1 MADVDTNANVKAAQF
16 LASQEA
22 GNTEA
27 GAASSVLPSQQQTG
41 VERDDKGNVIGGVTQ
56 FFQKQAGLNS
66 VGEKVGPNVTE
77 LRSARADADWRFKMS
92 LGPSAKDL
100 YAGIMAPLNATD
112 GVIFP
117 YTPQIQINYRANYNK
132 TTLTHANHPA
142 FFYQGSEVSDLQV
155 NATFTAQSSEE
166 ASYLMAVIHF
176 FKATTKMY
184 YGQDGDKNGMPPPL
198 IFLNGFGNGQFD
210 NVACV
215 NTQFNYNLPDNVDYI
230 RTANGSNNTSSPLQ
244 IPNALSGVR
253 SGFNQSISRL
263 LGAGVNRNVA
273 RLGGLASNFL
283 GVNNPFG
290 GVTDRIGSI
299 LGGFN
304 GSLSLSQLGTNYVPT
319 KIELAITLIPIVS
332 RSKQTNEFSLKDF
345 AAGKLRGHW

>member
-22 GNTEA
+22 GNTAE
-27 GAASSVLPSQQQTG
+27 GAASSSLPSASQTG
-41 VERDDKGNVIGGVTQ
+41 TASQ
-56 FFQKQAGLNS
+56 FFQIEAGLNS
-66 VGEKVGPNVTE
+66 VGEKVSPSVRE
-77 LRSARADADWRFKMS
+77 LRSSSAASNADWRFRMS
-92 LGPSAKDL
+92 LGPGAKDL
-100 YAGIMAPLNATD
+100 YAGIMAPLNSTD

-166 ASYLMAVIHF
+166 ASYLMAAIHF

-184 YGQDGDKNGMPPPL
+184 YGQDDNKGMPPPL
-198 IFLNGFGNGQFD
+198 IFLNGFGDAQFD
-210 NVACV
+210 NLTCL

-230 RTANGSNNTSSPLQ
+230 RTATNTSNTGNPFQ
-244 IPNALSGVR
+244 IQNAISSVKG
-253 SGFNQSISRL
+253 GFNQGISRL

-273 RLGGLASNFL
+273 RLGGLASNLL
-283 GVNNPFG
+283 GFNNPFG

-304 GSLSLSQLGTNYVPT
+304 GGSVSPSQLGANYVPT

-332 RSKQTNEFSLKDF
+332 RAKQTNEFSLKDF

>member
-22 GNTEA
+22 GNTAE
-27 GAASSVLPSQQQTG
+27 GAASSSLPSASQTG
-41 VERDDKGNVIGGVTQ
+41 TASQ
-56 FFQKQAGLNS
+56 FFQIEAGLNS
-66 VGEKVGPNVTE
+66 VGEKVSPSVRE
-77 LRSARADADWRFKMS
+77 LRSSSAASNADWRFRMS
-92 LGPSAKDL
+92 LGPGAKDL
-100 YAGIMAPLNATD
+100 YAGIMAPLNSTD

-142 FFYQGSEVSDLQV
+142 FFYQGSEVSDVQV

-166 ASYLMAVIHF
+166 ASYLMAAIHF

-184 YGQDGDKNGMPPPL
+184 YGQDDNKGMPPPL

-230 RTANGSNNTSSPLQ
+230 RTATNASNTGNPFQIQNAISSVK
-244 IPNALSGVR
+244 G
-253 SGFNQSISRL
+253 GFSQSLSRL
-263 LGAGVNRNVA
+263 VGAGVNRNVA
-273 RLGGLASNFL
+273 RLGGLASSFL
-283 GVNNPFG
+283 GANNPFG
-290 GVTDRIGSI
+290 GVSDRIGSI
-299 LGGFN
+299 LGGFT
-304 GSLSLSQLGTNYVPT
+304 GSISPSQLGANYVPT

-332 RSKQTNEFSLKDF
+332 RAKQTNEFSLKDF
-345 AAGKLRGHW
+345 AAGNLRGHW

>member
-22 GNTEA
+22 GNTAE
-27 GAASSVLPSQQQTG
+27 GAASSSLPSASQTG
-41 VERDDKGNVIGGVTQ
+41 TASQ
-56 FFQKQAGLNS
+56 FFQTEAGLNS
-66 VGEKVGPNVTE
+66 VGEKVSPSVRE
-77 LRSARADADWRFKMS
+77 LRSSSAASNADWRFRMS
-92 LGPSAKDL
+92 LGPGAKDL
-100 YAGIMAPLNATD
+100 YAGIMAPLNSTD

-142 FFYQGSEVSDLQV
+142 FFYQGSEVSDVQV

-166 ASYLMAVIHF
+166 ASYLMAAIHF

-184 YGQDGDKNGMPPPL
+184 YGQDDKKGMPPPL

-230 RTANGSNNTSSPLQ
+230 RTATNTSNTGNPFQ
-244 IPNALSGVR
+244 IQNAISSVKG
-253 SGFNQSISRL
+253 GFNQGISRL

-273 RLGGLASNFL
+273 RLGGLASNLL
-283 GVNNPFG
+283 GFNNPFG

-304 GSLSLSQLGTNYVPT
+304 GSISPSQLGANYVPT

-332 RSKQTNEFSLKDF
+332 RAKQTNEFSLKDF